1 MKEDLTRFEILLD
14 GIIFQF
20 EYKIDGIVQYKSIE
34 SVMITGGFYDF
45 TISVFDNDSP
55 FFLYSDFEYL
65 SREFKVFEIT
75 QCISLMSPDIEI
87 LYHKKYDEE

>member
-14 GIIFQF
+14 GITFQF
-20 EYKIDGIVQYKSIE
+20 EYRIEGIIKYKSIE
-34 SVMITGGFYDF
+34 SIMITGGFYDF
-45 TISVFDNDSP
+45 TISVFDNESP
-55 FFLYSDFEYL
+55 FFLYSDFGFL

-75 QCISLMSPDIEI
+75 QCLSIMSPDVER